1 MEKGTLKKW
10 PKKKRSQF
18 GPGYNP
24 KVVSARPPPPNAE
37 IKWYDQTGVSTFN
50 NASSSVPVHAA
61 VGSLNLISQ
70 GDQGDNRNGQKIM
83 VRSIDLR
90 GTVEVAKHSGSD
102 FDDLKCE
109 THYFRWIL
117 MIDTQANGAFPNLTD
132 VFEENPTGGDQF
144 DIYNSLRETGRY
156 KILMDKVLR
165 INELTPGWN
174 TQTNRW
180 HAASRLQYFQKHVN
194 LDLPIQ
200 FSDQYGNLA
209 SVRNNNIC
217 MIILSGANS
226 NTQMT
231 YNYRSRIRFSD
242 Y

>member
-1 MEKGTLKKW
+1 MEKGTLEKVAKE
-10 PKKKRSQF
+10 KKRSQF

-132 VFEENPTGGDQF
+132 VFEENPTGGDQL
-144 DIYNSLRETGRY
+144 ISTIPGETGRY
-156 KILMDKVLR
+156 KNLNGQGTKNKRTHSWMEYSDK
-165 INELTPGWN
+165 
-174 TQTNRW
+174 
-180 HAASRLQYFQKHVN
+180 
-194 LDLPIQ
+194 
-200 FSDQYGNLA
+200 
-209 SVRNNNIC
+209 
-217 MIILSGANS
+217 
-226 NTQMT
+226 
-231 YNYRSRIRFSD
+231 
-242 Y
+242 

>member
-1 MEKGTLKKW
+1 
-10 PKKKRSQF
+10 
-18 GPGYNP
+18 
-24 KVVSARPPPPNAE
+24 
-37 IKWYDQTGVSTFN
+37 
-50 NASSSVPVHAA
+50 
-61 VGSLNLISQ
+61 
-70 GDQGDNRNGQKIM
+70 M

-102 FDDLKCE
+102 FDDLICE

-117 MIDTQANGAFPNLTD
+117 MIDTH

-180 HAASRLQYFQKHVN
+180 HAASRLQYFK
-194 LDLPIQ
+194 
-200 FSDQYGNLA
+200 S
-209 SVRNNNIC
+209 
-217 MIILSGANS
+217 M
-226 NTQMT
+226 
-231 YNYRSRIRFSD
+231 
-242 Y
+242 

>member
-1 MEKGTLKKW
+1 
-10 PKKKRSQF
+10 
-18 GPGYNP
+18 
-24 KVVSARPPPPNAE
+24 
-37 IKWYDQTGVSTFN
+37 
-50 NASSSVPVHAA
+50 
-61 VGSLNLISQ
+61 
-70 GDQGDNRNGQKIM
+70 M

-117 MIDTQANGAFPNLTD
+117 MIDTQANGAFLIWQMYSKKIPL
-132 VFEENPTGGDQF
+132 VRSIRYLQF
-144 DIYNSLRETGRY
+144 PQETGRY

-217 MIILSGANS
+217 MIILSGADS

>member
-1 MEKGTLKKW
+1 MA
-10 PKKKRSQF
+10 KKKDHNSDQ
-18 GPGYNP
+18 GIIQ

-50 NASSSVPVHAA
+50 NVSSSIPVHAA

-83 VRSIDLR
+83 VRSIIDLR

-132 VFEENPTGGDQF
+132 VFEKRKSHWWRSIRYLQF
-144 DIYNSLRETGRY
+144 PQETGRY
-156 KILMDKVLR
+156 KILMDKV
-165 INELTPGWN
+165 
-174 TQTNRW
+174 
-180 HAASRLQYFQKHVN
+180 
-194 LDLPIQ
+194 
-200 FSDQYGNLA
+200 
-209 SVRNNNIC
+209 
-217 MIILSGANS
+217 
-226 NTQMT
+226 
-231 YNYRSRIRFSD
+231 
-242 Y
+242 

>member
-1 MEKGTLKKW
+1 MAKE
-10 PKKKRSQF
+10 KRSQF

-50 NASSSVPVHAA
+50 NVSSSIPVHAA

-132 VFEENPTGGDQF
+132 VFEENPTGGDQL
-144 DIYNSLRETGRY
+144 ISTIPLRETGRY

-165 INELTPGWN
+165 ITNLLLDGILRQIDG
-174 TQTNRW
+174 TQP
-180 HAASRLQYFQKHVN
+180 LDYKYFQKHKILIYQSN
-194 LDLPIQ
+194 SLI
-200 FSDQYGNLA
+200 NTE
-209 SVRNNNIC
+209 IC
-217 MIILSGANS
+217 LL
-226 NTQMT
+226 
-231 YNYRSRIRFSD
+231 
-242 Y
+242 

>member
-1 MEKGTLKKW
+1 MMLGRGNKQQLRGKKVHW
-10 PKKKRSQF
+10 KSGQKKKDHNSDQ
-18 GPGYNP
+18 GIIQ

-117 MIDTQANGAFPNLTD
+117 MIDTQANGAFLIWQMYSKKIPL
-132 VFEENPTGGDQF
+132 VE
-144 DIYNSLRETGRY
+144 INSIST
-156 KILMDKVLR
+156 I
-165 INELTPGWN
+165 P
-174 TQTNRW
+174 
-180 HAASRLQYFQKHVN
+180 S
-194 LDLPIQ
+194 
-200 FSDQYGNLA
+200 GNW
-209 SVRNNNIC
+209 
-217 MIILSGANS
+217 
-226 NTQMT
+226 
-231 YNYRSRIRFSD
+231 
-242 Y
+242 